1 MACKKNTKCFVA
13 QLCNKT
19 RRVKKK
25 RRTLLESDKVLI
37 KKLGKMTD
45 KNDLDLFEYF
55 KICDSLGLDPINDRE
70 KAERED
76 RFKVDNYVKKLQK
89 VRQDYDNNVLLSNSD
104 FKFLCDHLED
114 SVHLD
119 EIKEK

>member
-1 MACKKNTKCFVA
+1 
-13 QLCNKT
+13 
-19 RRVKKK
+19 
-25 RRTLLESDKVLI
+25 
-37 KKLGKMTD
+37 MTD
-45 KNDLDLFEYF
+45 KDDLDLFEYF
-55 KICDSLGLDPINDRE
+55 KICYSLGLDPINDRE

-89 VRQDYDNNVLLSNSD
+89 VKQNFDNNVFLSNDD
-104 FKFLCDHLED
+104 FKFLSDHLED